1 MIQEQKYNFAQ
12 IKSGTRKVSLST
24 KQSSSATDKKIV
36 ARSGTMSDTDF
47 TTFINKLADNLSITL
62 TPDKIKYFQAQR
74 AVENTRAKNNPFA
87 TTWPGGK
94 RDTWSADPNMT
105 RFNSVGVK
113 NFSNMDLLNALRG
126 NEDMAKKIYEPGV
139 IIALNKWGG
148 GSYAPKIQSR
158 YKSVRDTIPIK
169 DKTDKPSAET
179 EIDVDNN
186 KGKTTIGGKFKVD
199 LENGP
204 ANHRSRAAGN
214 WQSDNAWDLFA
225 PAGTPV
231 NSYTIGRV
239 KKIYNT
245 NQRSGKVYGT
255 QVTIEGDEDYPDIF
269 YTHLKN
275 VKLKVGNQVGLGDY
289 IGEICEWE
297 DWPQGTH
304 VHIGL
309 PYGNHLNSLTDD
321 TKKDTI
327 DLSLTDIRSYEKR
340 LRFYSNVIYKAY
352 DYWFDRLNNWKF
364 GYDYY
369 SPTEVANYIASTY
382 NKKWL
387 NNPDLLASL
396 TETIKSN

>member
-12 IKSGTRKVSLST
+12 IKSGTRKVPLST
-24 KQSSSATDKKIV
+24 KQSSSVTDKKIV
-36 ARSGTMSDTDF
+36 AGSGTMSDTDF

-94 RDTWSADPNMT
+94 RDTWSADPDMT

-113 NFSNMDLLNALRG
+113 NFSNLDAGVKATADTLRLGHYTDLLNALRS
-126 NEDMAKKIYEPGV
+126 NEDMAKKIYEPG
-139 IIALNKWGG
+139 IITALNKWGG

-186 KGKTTIGGKFKVD
+186 KG
-199 LENGP
+199 E
-204 ANHRSRAAGN
+204 
-214 WQSDNAWDLFA
+214 
-225 PAGTPV
+225 
-231 NSYTIGRV
+231 
-239 KKIYNT
+239 
-245 NQRSGKVYGT
+245 
-255 QVTIEGDEDYPDIF
+255 
-269 YTHLKN
+269 
-275 VKLKVGNQVGLGDY
+275 
-289 IGEICEWE
+289 
-297 DWPQGTH
+297 
-304 VHIGL
+304 
-309 PYGNHLNSLTDD
+309 
-321 TKKDTI
+321 KKDTI
-327 DLSLTDIRSYEKR
+327 DLSLTNIRLYEKR

-352 DYWFDRLNNWKF
+352 DYWFDRLTNWEF

-387 NNPDLLASL
+387 NNPNLLASL
-396 TETIKSN
+396 TQTKRKLIQIKNQINKIKLSNTDYRIIDIKNTTNILISEINVLNNIMEYIVDKIKENENVDTIKIKSTGRLPRAIYWNKSNQDYTATWFPFKWTWGGLNKFL